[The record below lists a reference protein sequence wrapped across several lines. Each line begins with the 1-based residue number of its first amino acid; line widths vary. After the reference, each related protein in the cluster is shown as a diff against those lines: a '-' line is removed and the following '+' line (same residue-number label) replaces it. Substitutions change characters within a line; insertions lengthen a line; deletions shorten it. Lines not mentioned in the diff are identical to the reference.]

1 MMREVSRQTDA
12 QTMVQTY
19 SRRMRQI
26 MPSDVGLSLSRR
38 DLERPRYRMTRSS
51 TWEDSPNP
59 WKQRER
65 LPVFD
70 RGLLGALI
78 YGDEPAVIDD
88 IHADP
93 RWDAGDPAG
102 EYFAGM
108 RSLLAIPLFDQGV
121 AMNMVV
127 LLRRDAG

>member
-1 MMREVSRQTDA
+1 MTSPRGYFILPGSPEERLSFIVEMMREVSRQTDA

-26 MPSDVGLSLSRR
+26 LPSDVGLSLSRR
-38 DLERPRYRMTRSS
+38 DLERPRYRITRSS
-51 TWEDSPNP
+51 TWEDAPNP

-88 IHADP
+88 LHAD
-93 RWDAGDPAG
+93 
-102 EYFAGM
+102 
-108 RSLLAIPLFDQGV
+108 
-121 AMNMVV
+121 
-127 LLRRDAG
+127 